1 LNFLILVADQLS
13 PRALPPYGNR
23 VVKAPHIEN
32 LAESGVVFEHAYCSS
47 PLCAPSRAS
56 LMTGQLPSRIGVY
69 DNGAEFAASVPTVA
83 HRMRAA
89 GYRTCLA
96 GKMHFIG
103 PDQLHGFEQRLTP
116 DIYPAG
122 MHWIPDWVAPLSD
135 RLEWYHDMS
144 SVFEAGV
151 VEATLQIDYDEEVAF
166 RSVRAIYDLAR
177 AGDEKPFFMVASFS
191 QPHDPWEVLAE
202 HWNRYDGVDI
212 DMPVVPSMSDD
223 RLDAHSRRIREMCG
237 ALSLEVPDDVVMN
250 ARRAHYASISY
261 VDDKL
266 GQLLEALDTVGLRD
280 DTVVIFMADHGEML
294 GERGL
299 WYKMSFFEPS
309 ITVPLIVSAPARFV
323 PRRVTSN
330 VSLLDLAPTLI
341 DLAPGLASHDF
352 NFFDGTS
359 LLPLLEGDPAA
370 GNGVVAG
377 EYLAEGAVAPVVMMR
392 RGKLKFISSPSD
404 PDQLFDLETDP
415 NELNNLAAAS
425 THTREV
431 KEFRDEVT
439 RRWNLSVLHAE
450 VLSSQHRRR
459 LVAQALSAGAQASW
473 DYTPNGAAVDAPYVR
488 GADFWAPF
496 KRARLR
502 RT

>member
-13 PRALPPYGNR
+13 PRALPAYGNR

-32 LAESGVVFEHAYCSS
+32 LAQSGIVFEHAYCSS

-56 LMTGQLPSRIGVY
+56 FMTGQLPSRIGVY
-69 DNGAEFAASVPTVA
+69 DNGAEFGASVPTVA

-89 GYRTCLA
+89 GYHTCLA

-122 MHWIPDWVAPLSD
+122 MHWIPDWQAPLSD
-135 RLEWYHDMS
+135 RLEWYHDMR

-151 VEATLQIDYDEEVAF
+151 VQATLQIDYDDEVAF
-166 RSVRAIYDLAR
+166 RSVRALYDMAR
-177 AGDEKPFFMVASFS
+177 AGDEKPFFMVVSFS

-212 DMPVVPSMSDD
+212 DMPIVPSISDD
-223 RLDAHSRRIREMCG
+223 RLDPHSRRIREMCG
-237 ALSLEVPDDVVMN
+237 GLSLEVPDDVVMN

-261 VDDKL
+261 VDDKV
-266 GQLLEALDTVGLRD
+266 GQLLGALDAVGLHD
-280 DTVVIFMADHGEML
+280 DTAVIFMADHGEML

-309 ITVPLIVSAPARFV
+309 VTVPLIVSAPGRFV

-330 VSLLDLAPTLI
+330 VSLLDLAPTLV
-341 DLAPGLASHDF
+341 DLAPGLASHNF
-352 NFFDGTS
+352 NSFDGTS
-359 LLPLLEGDPAA
+359 LVPVLEGDT
-370 GNGVVAG
+370 GRRNGVVAG

-392 RGKLKFISSPSD
+392 RGKLKFIRSPSD
-404 PDQLFDLETDP
+404 PDQLFNLETDP
-415 NELNNLAAAS
+415 NELTNLAAAS
-425 THTREV
+425 THTREAA
-431 KEFRDEVT
+431 EFREEVT
-439 RRWNLSVLHAE
+439 RRWNLPALQAE
-450 VLSSQHRRR
+450 VLSSQHRRM
-459 LVAQALSAGAQASW
+459 LVAKALSAGAQASW
-473 DYTPNGAAVDAPYVR
+473 DYTPNGAAVDGPYVR

-496 KRARLR
+496 KRARVR

>member
-1 LNFLILVADQLS
+1 MNFLILVADQLS

-56 LMTGQLPSRIGVY
+56 FMTGQLPSRIGVY

-122 MHWIPDWVAPLSD
+122 MHWIPDWQALLSD

-177 AGDEKPFFMVASFS
+177 AGDKKPFFMVASFS

-202 HWNRYDGVDI
+202 HWNRYDGVEI

-309 ITVPLIVSAPARFV
+309 ITVPLVVSAPSRFV
-323 PRRVTSN
+323 SRRVTSN

>member
-1 LNFLILVADQLS
+1 MNFLIVIADQLS

-23 VVKAPHIEN
+23 VARAPHIEN
-32 LAESGVVFEHAYCSS
+32 LAESGVVFKHAYCSS

-56 LMTGQLPSRIGVY
+56 FMTGQLPSRIGVY
-69 DNGAEFAASVPTVA
+69 DNGAEFAASVPTIA

-122 MHWIPDWVAPLSD
+122 MHWIPDWEAPLSH

-151 VEATLQIDYDEEVAF
+151 VKATLQIDYDEEVAF

-177 AGDEKPFFMVASFS
+177 ASDEKPFFMVTSFS

-202 HWNRYDGVDI
+202 HWNRYDGVEI

-237 ALSLEVPDDVVMN
+237 ALSLDVPDDVVMN

-266 GQLLEALDTVGLRD
+266 GQLLEALDIVGLRD

-323 PRRVTSN
+323 PRTVSAN
-330 VSLLDLAPTLI
+330 VSLLDVVPTLV
-341 DLAPGLASHDF
+341 DLAPGLDSHEF
-352 NFFDGTS
+352 TSFDGAS
-359 LLPLLEGDPAA
+359 LLPLLEGDPAGRSQA
-370 GNGVVAG
+370 VAG
-377 EYLAEGAVAPVVMMR
+377 EYLAEGAVAPVVMVR
-392 RGKLKFISSPSD
+392 RGDLKFISSPSD
-404 PDQLFDLETDP
+404 PDQLFDLEADP

-425 THTREV
+425 THSGAVADFHEGMTR
-431 KEFRDEVT
+431 D
-439 RRWNLSVLHAE
+439 WNLPALHAE
-450 VLSSQHRRR
+450 VLSSQRRR
-459 LVAQALSAGAQASW
+459 RVVAQALSVGAQAGW
-473 DYTPNGAAVDAPYVR
+473 DYAPNGAATDAPYVR

-496 KRARLR
+496 RRARLR